1 MKRREELENIFKDID
16 ENEKKLINPL
26 IEQVVFIEE
35 QMTYLKTLP
44 FIRVNPKDNSKQ
56 EITKAAK
63 QYKDLSQAYMNAIRI
78 LASLLNKQD
87 NSAENELLKRLEGFK
102 I

>member
-1 MKRREELENIFKDID
+1 MERREELENIFKDIG

-26 IEQVVFIEE
+26 IEQVLFIEK

-44 FIRVNPKDNSKQ
+44 FIRVNPKDNSIQ
-56 EITKAAK
+56 ETTKAAK

>member
-1 MKRREELENIFKDID
+1 MERREELENIFKNIN

-26 IEQVVFIEE
+26 IDEAVFLEAK
-35 QMTYLKTLP
+35 MKDLRKLP

-56 EITKAAK
+56 EATRAAK
-63 QYKDLSQAYMNAIRI
+63 LYKELSQSYMNAIRI
-78 LASLLNKQD
+78 LASLLHNQD
-87 NSAENELLKRLEGFK
+87 NSAKNELLKKLSEFT